1 MENFNIEKYLHG
13 ESKSIKDYIL
23 LIRNNLKYIFI
34 ISPIIISL
42 SVIYILMAKDI
53 YKSSATIK
61 IIKQDENVLENTKQP
76 IDEGYGDKFIKN
88 EIMTITDY
96 SIREKI
102 AEVLIDSFKNTPN
115 KNLFYLVKSADD
127 RGSIGHRPIMELAG
141 LLGGTISADQIQG
154 TDMITISAES
164 PSPLETAI
172 IANTCAIEYQK
183 LNLTMN
189 REKLTNIRKFLEQ
202 QREEKFNELKSA
214 EDTLMKFQEKGGIVD
229 LDFQSTGLITQLS
242 QLEAQIEAT
251 KIELST
257 SNEILKQYKFFLS
270 KQDPQLVDYLENQTS
285 QAYISVLQQQL
296 AELQVNKDLA
306 LSIKSPNVDIS
317 NKIKEF
323 DQRIGELK
331 QKLDAAISSIKTD
344 AFSSN
349 PEQVRELAQKL
360 IEEEI
365 KNNTLS
371 VRLNQLQTM
380 TRGYEANLKTLPK
393 TSTELSQFKR
403 NRETLQQL
411 YLLINDRYQE
421 AMINE
426 LSQSGNVIIISQ
438 GVVPSSPFKPNRILI
453 LLFGL
458 FLGPGLAIGLII
470 IKNYFDNTVKTPED
484 IEKNNINFLSWVP
497 QFNNNNKSQDF
508 NLDLVALYEHDLPI
522 SESFRA
528 IRARIQHSRI
538 ESEFPKLILVTSAA
552 ESEGKTFISTNLA
565 GSYAQSGKKTLL
577 IDCDLRRP
585 RIHKIM
591 TGNKKPGLADYLAN
605 KVKLDE
611 IIRKTKTNNL
621 FYITSGTLPSN
632 PAEVLE
638 SEAMK
643 NFLIEIRDFFDLIIL
658 DSAPIIAVIDA
669 EVLSTFADGT
679 VLVISADKTETRL
692 MKDAVNLIK
701 QNNVS
706 FLGTVLNN
714 FEYKS
719 GYGYYYKYYYNYS
732 KSSDKKRRFR
742 GDKINT

>member
-1 MENFNIEKYLHG
+1 MENFNIAKYLQG

-42 SVIYILMAKDI
+42 SVIYILLAKDI
-53 YKSSATIK
+53 YKSAATIK
-61 IIKQDENVLENTKQP
+61 IVKQNENVLENTRQP
-76 IDEGYGDKFIKN
+76 IDEGYEDKYIKN
-88 EIMTITDY
+88 EIMTITDFR
-96 SIREKI
+96 IREKI

-115 KNLFYLVKSADD
+115 KNLFYLVKSAD
-127 RGSIGHRPIMELAG
+127 GSNGHKPLMELAG
-141 LLGGTISADQIQG
+141 LLGGAISADQIQG

-172 IANTCAIEYQK
+172 IVNTCAIEYQK
-183 LNLTMN
+183 LNLEMN

-202 QREEKFNELKSA
+202 QRDEKFSELKNA
-214 EDTLMKFQEKGGIVD
+214 EDTLMIFQEKSGIVD
-229 LDFQSTGLITQLS
+229 LDFQSTGLINQLS

-331 QKLDAAISSIKTD
+331 QKLDVAISSIKTE
-344 AFSSN
+344 AFASN

-365 KNNTLS
+365 RNNTLS
-371 VRLNQLQTM
+371 VRLNQLQAM
-380 TRGYEANLKTLPK
+380 TRGYAANLKTLPK

-411 YLLINDRYQE
+411 YLLINERYQE

-438 GVVPSSPFKPNRILI
+438 GVVPGSPVKPNRILI

-484 IEKNNINFLSWVP
+484 IEKNDISFLSWVP
-497 QFNNNNKSQDF
+497 QYKTNGESKDF
-508 NLDLVALYEHDLPI
+508 HQDLVTLNEQDSPF

-528 IRARIQHSRI
+528 IRARVQHSRI
-538 ESEFPKLILVTSAA
+538 EQEFPKLILVTSAA
-552 ESEGKTFISTNLA
+552 ESEGKTFISANLA

-577 IDCDLRRP
+577 VDCDLRRP
-585 RIHKIM
+585 RMHKVM
-591 TGNKKPGLADYLAN
+591 NVNKKPGLADYLAN
-605 KVKLDE
+605 KAKLDE
-611 IIRKTKTNNL
+611 IIRNTKTNNL
-621 FYITSGTLPSN
+621 QYITSGTVPSN
-632 PAEVLE
+632 PAETLE
-638 SEAMK
+638 SEAMR
-643 NFLIEIRDFFDLIIL
+643 NFLIEIRDFFDVIII
-658 DSAPIIAVIDA
+658 DSPPIIAVIDA
-669 EVLSTFADGT
+669 EVLSILADAT
-679 VLVISADKTETRL
+679 ILVISADKTEKRL
-692 MKDAVNLIK
+692 MKDAVELIK

-732 KSSDKKRRFR
+732 RHSNGKGTKKTRI
-742 GDKINT
+742 KT

>member
-23 LIRNNLKYIFI
+23 LIRNNLKYIYI
-34 ISPIIISL
+34 ISPLIIIL
-42 SVIYILMAKDI
+42 TAIYILLAKDI

-61 IIKQDENVLENTKQP
+61 IMKENENVLENTRQTN
-76 IDEGYGDKFIKN
+76 DVGYVDRFIAN
-88 EIMTITDY
+88 EIMTITDH

-102 AEVLIDSFKNTPN
+102 AEVLIDSFKNTPD
-115 KNLFYLVKSADD
+115 KNLFYFVRASDDKGNNDHKSV
-127 RGSIGHRPIMELAG
+127 IELAS
-141 LLGGTISADQIQG
+141 LLGSAISAEQIQG

-172 IANTCAIEYQK
+172 IANTCALEYQK
-183 LNLTMN
+183 LNLGMN

-202 QREEKFNELKSA
+202 QREEKFNELRNA
-214 EDTLMKFQEKGGIVD
+214 EDTLMIFQEKSGIVD
-229 LDFQSTGLITQLS
+229 IDFQSTGLITQLS
-242 QLEAQIEAT
+242 QLEAQIEVT

-317 NKIKEF
+317 NKLKEY
-323 DQRIGELK
+323 DQRIQELQ
-331 QKLDAAISSIKTD
+331 QKLNSAIGSIKAN

-371 VRLNQLQTM
+371 VRLNQLQTIA
-380 TRGYEANLKTLPK
+380 RGYEANLKTLPK

-403 NRETLQQL
+403 DRETLQQL
-411 YLLINDRYQE
+411 YLLINERYQE

-426 LSQSGNVIIISQ
+426 LSQSGNVIVISQ
-438 GVVPSSPFKPNRILI
+438 GGIPSSPVKPNRILI

-470 IKNYFDNTVKTPED
+470 IKNYFDNTIKTPED
-484 IEKNNINFLSWVP
+484 IEKKGITFLSWVP
-497 QFNNNNKSQDF
+497 YYKIDSGNNELNRDLAALNEQDS
-508 NLDLVALYEHDLPI
+508 PI

-528 IRARIQHSRI
+528 IRARIMHSRI
-538 ESEFPKLILVTSAA
+538 DSELPKVILVTSPAQ
-552 ESEGKTFISTNLA
+552 SEGKTFVSVNLA
-565 GSYAQSGKKTLL
+565 LSNAQSGKKTLL
-577 IDCDLRRP
+577 IDCDLRLP
-585 RIHKIM
+585 RIQNVM
-591 TGNKKPGLADYLAN
+591 NVNKKPGLADYLVN
-605 KVKLDE
+605 KAKLEE
-611 IIRKTKTNNL
+611 IIRKTTINNL
-621 FYITSGTLPSN
+621 NFIPAGTGPAN
-632 PAEVLE
+632 PAEMLE
-638 SEAMK
+638 SESMR
-643 NFLIEIRDFFDLIIL
+643 NFLIEIRDFFDVIII
-658 DSAPIIAVIDA
+658 DSPPIVAVIDA
-669 EVLSTFADGT
+669 EILSKQVDGT
-679 VLVISADKTETRL
+679 ILVISADKTEIRL
-692 MKDAVNLIK
+692 MKDAVDLIK
-701 QNNVS
+701 KNQVS
-706 FLGTVLNN
+706 FLGTILNN
-714 FEYKS
+714 FKYKS

-732 KSSDKKRRFR
+732 KSSDKSGRK
-742 GDKINT
+742 KIGRKT

>member
-1 MENFNIEKYLHG
+1 MEKFNLEKYLHG

-34 ISPIIISL
+34 ISPIVISL
-42 SVIYILMAKDI
+42 TVIYILLAKDI
-53 YKSSATIK
+53 YKSSATIR
-61 IIKQDENVLENTKQP
+61 ITKQNENVLENTGQSY
-76 IDEGYGDKFIKN
+76 DVGYVDRFIAN
-88 EIMTITDY
+88 EIRTITDY

-102 AEVLIDSFKNTPN
+102 AEVLIDSFKSTPS

-127 RGSIGHRPIMELAG
+127 RGNIGHKPVMELAG
-141 LLGGTISADQIQG
+141 LLGGAISVEQIQG

-172 IANTCAIEYQK
+172 IVNICALEYQK
-183 LNLTMN
+183 LNLAMN

-202 QREEKFNELKSA
+202 QREEKFAELKNA
-214 EDTLMKFQEKGGIVD
+214 EDTLMIFQEKSGIVD
-229 LDFQSTGLITQLS
+229 LDFQSTGLISQLS
-242 QLEAQIEAT
+242 QLEAQIEVT

-257 SNEILKQYKFFLS
+257 SDEILKQYKFFLS

-285 QAYISVLQQQL
+285 QAYINVLQQQL

-306 LSIKSPNVDIS
+306 LSLKNPNVDIS
-317 NKIKEF
+317 NKIKEY
-323 DQRIGELK
+323 DQRIEELK
-331 QKLDAAISSIKTD
+331 QKLNSAISSIKAD

-371 VRLNQLQTM
+371 VRLNQLQTI
-380 TRGYEANLKTLPK
+380 TKGYEVNLKRLPK
-393 TSTELSQFKR
+393 TSTELSQFQR

-411 YLLINDRYQE
+411 YLLINEKYQQ
-421 AMINE
+421 ATINE
-426 LSQSGNVIIISQ
+426 LSQPGNVSIIGEGGI
-438 GVVPSSPFKPNRILI
+438 PSAPAKPNRILI

-458 FLGPGLAIGLII
+458 MLGPGLAVGLII
-470 IKNYFDNTVKTPED
+470 IKDYFDNTVKTPED
-484 IEKNNINFLSWVP
+484 IEKNNISFLSWVP
-497 QFNNNNKSQDF
+497 QFKTNGESKDF
-508 NLDLVALYEHDLPI
+508 NQDLVTLNKQDSPI

-538 ESEFPKLILVTSAA
+538 EEEFPKLILVTSAA

-565 GSYAQSGKKTLL
+565 GSYVQSGKKTLL

-591 TGNKKPGLADYLAN
+591 NVNKKPGLADYLAN
-605 KVKLDE
+605 KAKLDE
-611 IIRKTKTNNL
+611 IIRNTKTNNL
-621 FYITSGTLPSN
+621 FYITSGTIPSN
-632 PAEVLE
+632 PAEVIE
-638 SEAMK
+638 SEVMK
-643 NFLIEIRDFFDLIIL
+643 NFLLEIRDFFDVIIL

-669 EVLSTFADGT
+669 EVLANLADGT
-679 VLVISADKTETRL
+679 ILVISADKTEYRL
-692 MKDAVNLIK
+692 MKDAVELIK
-701 QNNVS
+701 HNNVS

-732 KSSDKKRRFR
+732 KYSNQRGRKKI
-742 GDKINT
+742 KLKS